1 MSNSPILKFNL
12 KNNNVESTVPLNGVS
27 VVLARTTKGPQNDP
41 STLISS
47 LSQLSKVY
55 GKEIV
60 PDGSISNIEKA
71 LAGGSTLRIV
81 RVQGSDA
88 TKGLV
93 GTKSKDLFSIQ
104 VGSIKI
110 GFGLQTKYKGDS
122 IGSGSTYTFQ
132 AAINGSSVVYK
143 VVDADGNTI
152 LDSGTMFTFKSKD
165 DNNAAV
171 FDYLALSNFFQSNP
185 YFEPIITTPSDQITS
200 IEGMID
206 WLGTVDG
213 SNQIITVQFNSAD
226 LTADYTSVE
235 GTPGDQGTTPTLQD
249 WETAFESILD
259 FNDMYQVIASHVH
272 QHLSSTDSVKFHAF
286 VKTYADKLQEW
297 IYYIEC
303 PKINDTKDKMI
314 AWMNTTLAAVGHSMF
329 IAYFG
334 AGIKYYNNAGIL
346 KDCDVLGSVIGL
358 GDASAINYGP
368 YKSFAGMNRG
378 TLPDALGPVS
388 PNYGSPSR
396 YDDIN
401 DLAHSYLN
409 LIVVKDTKSSGK
421 VAMLWHNFTSQ
432 VKQDSFRFI
441 SNVRLVL
448 YMKKQFRPIIE
459 SYFEEPNIWGS
470 WKRLYLEAKP
480 IIDDLVTDEAITD
493 PNWMGDQDATSWADL
508 QINNEAD
515 ASQGKYHAQFKF
527 KDVATMQE
535 ITLDLVIDQ
544 ASKESSV
551 SISN

>member
-47 LSQLSKVY
+47 LSQFSKVY

-81 RVQGSDA
+81 RVQSSDA

-93 GTKSKDLFSIQ
+93 GTKDKDLFSIQ

-122 IGSGSTYTFQ
+122 IGSGSTYAFQ
-132 AAINGSSVVYK
+132 AALNGSSVVYK

-171 FDYLALSNFFQSNP
+171 FDYLALSNFFQSNQ
-185 YFEPIITTPSDQITS
+185 YFEPIITTPNGQITS

-206 WLGTVDG
+206 WLSTVDG
-213 SNQIITVQFNSAD
+213 SNQTITVQFNSAE
-226 LTADYTSVE
+226 LTTTYTSVN
-235 GTPGDQGTTPTLQD
+235 GTPGNQGTTPTLQD

-272 QHLSSTDSVKFHAF
+272 QHLPTDSVEFHSF

-303 PKINDTKDKMI
+303 PKINDTKAKMI
-314 AWMNTTLAAVGHSMF
+314 AWMNTTLASVGHSMF

-480 IIDDLVTDEAITD
+480 IIDDLVTNEAITD
-493 PNWMGDQDATSWADL
+493 PNWIGDQDATSWSDL

-515 ASQGKYHAQFKF
+515 ARQGKYHAQFKF

>member
-47 LSQLSKVY
+47 LSQFSKVY

-93 GTKSKDLFSIQ
+93 GTKDKDLFSIQ

-122 IGSGSTYTFQ
+122 IGSGSTYAFQ
-132 AAINGSSVVYK
+132 AALNGSSVVYK

-185 YFEPIITTPSDQITS
+185 YFEPILTTPNGQITS

-213 SNQIITVQFNSAD
+213 SNQTITVQFNSAE
-226 LTADYTSVE
+226 LTTTYTSVN
-235 GTPGDQGTTPTLQD
+235 GTPGNQGTTPTLQD

-259 FNDMYQVIASHVH
+259 FNDMYQVIASHIH
-272 QHLSSTDSVKFHAF
+272 QHLPTDSIEFHSF

-303 PKINDTKDKMI
+303 PKINDTKAKMI
-314 AWMNTTLAAVGHSMF
+314 AWMNTTLASVGHSMF

-470 WKRLYLEAKP
+470 WKRIYLEAKP
-480 IIDDLVTDEAITD
+480 IIDDLVTNEAITD
-493 PNWMGDQDATSWADL
+493 PNWMGDQDATSWSDL

-515 ASQGKYHAQFKF
+515 ARQGKYHVQFKF

>member
-1 MSNSPILKFNL
+1 MSNSPILKVNL

-47 LSQLSKVY
+47 LSQFSKVY

-81 RVQGSDA
+81 RVQSSDA

-93 GTKSKDLFSIQ
+93 GTKDKDLFSIQ

-132 AAINGSSVVYK
+132 AALNGSSVVYK

-171 FDYLALSNFFQSNP
+171 FDYLALSNFFQSNQ
-185 YFEPIITTPSDQITS
+185 YFEPILTTVSNQITS

-206 WLGTVDG
+206 WLSTVDG
-213 SNQIITVQFNSAD
+213 SNQTITVQFNSAA
-226 LTADYTSVE
+226 LTTTYASVN
-235 GTPGDQGTTPTLQD
+235 GTPGNQGTTPTLQD

-259 FNDMYQVIASHVH
+259 FNDMYQVIASHIH
-272 QHLSSTDSVKFHAF
+272 QHLPTDSIKFHSF

-303 PKINDTKDKMI
+303 PKINDTKAKMI

-480 IIDDLVTDEAITD
+480 IIDDLVTNEAITD
-493 PNWMGDQDATSWADL
+493 PNWMGDQDATSWSDL

-515 ASQGKYHAQFKF
+515 ARQGKYHAQFKF

>member
-47 LSQLSKVY
+47 LSQFSKVY

-93 GTKSKDLFSIQ
+93 GTKDKDLFSIQ

-171 FDYLALSNFFQSNP
+171 FDYLALSNFFQSNQ
-185 YFEPIITTPSDQITS
+185 YFEPIITTPNGQITS

-213 SNQIITVQFNSAD
+213 SNQTITVQFNSAE
-226 LTADYTSVE
+226 LTTTYTSVN
-235 GTPGDQGTTPTLQD
+235 GTPGNQGTTPTLQD

-259 FNDMYQVIASHVH
+259 FNDMYQVIASHIH
-272 QHLSSTDSVKFHAF
+272 QHLPTDSIEFHSF

-303 PKINDTKDKMI
+303 PKINDTKAKMI

-378 TLPDALGPVS
+378 TLPDAIGPVS

-480 IIDDLVTDEAITD
+480 IIDDLVTNEAITD
-493 PNWMGDQDATSWADL
+493 PNWIGDQDATSWSDL

-515 ASQGKYHAQFKF
+515 ARQGKYHAQFKF

-535 ITLDLVIDQ
+535 ITLDLVIDK

>member
-47 LSQLSKVY
+47 LSQFSKVY

-93 GTKSKDLFSIQ
+93 GTKDKDLFSIQ

-132 AAINGSSVVYK
+132 AALNGSSVVYK

-171 FDYLALSNFFQSNP
+171 FDYLALSNFFQSNQ
-185 YFEPIITTPSDQITS
+185 YFEPIITTPNGQITS

-206 WLGTVDG
+206 WLSTVDG
-213 SNQIITVQFNSAD
+213 SNQTITVQFNSAE
-226 LTADYTSVE
+226 LTTTYTSVN
-235 GTPGDQGTTPTLQD
+235 GTPGNQGTTPTLQD

-259 FNDMYQVIASHVH
+259 FNDMYQVIASHIH
-272 QHLSSTDSVKFHAF
+272 QHLPTDSIEFHSF

-303 PKINDTKDKMI
+303 PKINDTKAKMI

-480 IIDDLVTDEAITD
+480 IIDDLVTNEAITD
-493 PNWMGDQDATSWADL
+493 PNWMGDQDATSWSDL

-515 ASQGKYHAQFKF
+515 ARQGKYHAQFKF

>member
-12 KNNNVESTVPLNGVS
+12 KNNNVASTVPLNGVS

-47 LSQLSKVY
+47 LSQFSKVY

-93 GTKSKDLFSIQ
+93 GTKDKDLFSIQ

-132 AAINGSSVVYK
+132 AALNGSSVVYK

-171 FDYLALSNFFQSNP
+171 FDYLALSNFFQSNQ
-185 YFEPIITTPSDQITS
+185 YFEPILTTVSNQITS

-213 SNQIITVQFNSAD
+213 SNQTITVQFNSAE
-226 LTADYTSVE
+226 LTTTYTSVN
-235 GTPGDQGTTPTLQD
+235 GTPGNQGTTPTLQD

-259 FNDMYQVIASHVH
+259 FNDMYQVIASHIH
-272 QHLSSTDSVKFHAF
+272 QHLPTDSIEFHSF

-303 PKINDTKDKMI
+303 PKINDTKAKMI

-480 IIDDLVTDEAITD
+480 IIDDLVTNEAITD
-493 PNWMGDQDATSWADL
+493 PNWIGDQDATSWSDL

-515 ASQGKYHAQFKF
+515 ARQGKYHAQFKF

>member
-1 MSNSPILKFNL
+1 MSNSPILKVNL

-47 LSQLSKVY
+47 LSQFSKVY

-93 GTKSKDLFSIQ
+93 GTKDKDLFSIQ

-122 IGSGSTYTFQ
+122 IGSGSTYAFQ
-132 AAINGSSVVYK
+132 AALNGSSVVYK

-171 FDYLALSNFFQSNP
+171 FDYLALSNFFQSNQ
-185 YFEPIITTPSDQITS
+185 YFEPIITTPNGPITS

-206 WLGTVDG
+206 WLSTVDG
-213 SNQIITVQFNSAD
+213 SNQTITVQFNSAE
-226 LTADYTSVE
+226 LTTTYTSVN
-235 GTPGDQGTTPTLQD
+235 GTPGNQGTTPTLQD

-259 FNDMYQVIASHVH
+259 FNDMYQVIASHIH
-272 QHLSSTDSVKFHAF
+272 QHLPTDSIEFHSF

-303 PKINDTKDKMI
+303 PKINDTKAKMI

-480 IIDDLVTDEAITD
+480 IIDDLVTNEAITD
-493 PNWMGDQDATSWADL
+493 PNWMGDQDATSWSDL

-515 ASQGKYHAQFKF
+515 ARQGKYHAQFKF
-527 KDVATMQE
+527 TDVATMQE

>member
-47 LSQLSKVY
+47 LSQFSKVY

-93 GTKSKDLFSIQ
+93 GTKDKDLFSIQ

-132 AAINGSSVVYK
+132 AALNGSSVVYK

-171 FDYLALSNFFQSNP
+171 FDYLALSNFFQSNQ
-185 YFEPIITTPSDQITS
+185 YFEPILTTVSNQITS

-213 SNQIITVQFNSAD
+213 SNQTITVQFNSAE
-226 LTADYTSVE
+226 LTTTYTSVN
-235 GTPGDQGTTPTLQD
+235 GTPGNQGTTPTLQD

-259 FNDMYQVIASHVH
+259 FNDMYQVIASHIH
-272 QHLSSTDSVKFHAF
+272 QHLPTDSIEFHSF

-303 PKINDTKDKMI
+303 PKINDTKAKMI
-314 AWMNTTLAAVGHSMF
+314 AWMNTTLASVGHSMF

-470 WKRLYLEAKP
+470 WKRIYLEAKP
-480 IIDDLVTDEAITD
+480 IIDDLVTNEAITD
-493 PNWMGDQDATSWADL
+493 PNWMGDQDATSWSDL

-515 ASQGKYHAQFKF
+515 ARQGKYHAQFKF

>member
-132 AAINGSSVVYK
+132 AALNGSSVVYK

-185 YFEPIITTPSDQITS
+185 YFEPIITTPSDHITS

-303 PKINDTKDKMI
+303 PKTNDTKAKMI
-314 AWMNTTLAAVGHSMF
+314 TWMNTTLASVGHSMF

-421 VAMLWHNFTSQ
+421 IAMLWHNFTSQ

-493 PNWMGDQDATSWADL
+493 PNWMGDQDATSWSDL

-515 ASQGKYHAQFKF
+515 ARQGKYHAQFKF

>member
-47 LSQLSKVY
+47 LSQFSKVY

-93 GTKSKDLFSIQ
+93 GTKDKDLFSIQ

-122 IGSGSTYTFQ
+122 IGSGSTYAFQ
-132 AAINGSSVVYK
+132 AALNGSSVVYK

-171 FDYLALSNFFQSNP
+171 FDYLALSNFFQSNQ
-185 YFEPIITTPSDQITS
+185 YFEPILTTVSNQITS

-213 SNQIITVQFNSAD
+213 SNQTITVQFNSAE
-226 LTADYTSVE
+226 LTTTYTSVN
-235 GTPGDQGTTPTLQD
+235 GTPGNQGTTPTLQD

-259 FNDMYQVIASHVH
+259 FNDMYQVIASHIH
-272 QHLSSTDSVKFHAF
+272 QHLPTDSIEFHSF

-303 PKINDTKDKMI
+303 PKINDTKAKMI
-314 AWMNTTLAAVGHSMF
+314 AWMNTTLASVGHSMF

-470 WKRLYLEAKP
+470 WKRIYLEAKP
-480 IIDDLVTDEAITD
+480 IIDDLVTNEAITD
-493 PNWMGDQDATSWADL
+493 PNWMGDQDATSWSDL

-515 ASQGKYHAQFKF
+515 ARQGKYHAQFKF

>member
-93 GTKSKDLFSIQ
+93 GTKDKDLFSIQ

-132 AAINGSSVVYK
+132 AALNGSSVVYK

-515 ASQGKYHAQFKF
+515 ARQGKYHAQFKF

>member
-334 AGIKYYNNAGIL
+334 AGIKYYNKAGIL

-480 IIDDLVTDEAITD
+480 IIDDLVTNEAITD
-493 PNWMGDQDATSWADL
+493 PNWIGDQDATSWSDL

-515 ASQGKYHAQFKF
+515 ARQGKYHAQFKF

>member
-47 LSQLSKVY
+47 LSQFSKVY

-93 GTKSKDLFSIQ
+93 GTKGKDLFSIQ
-104 VGSIKI
+104 VGSIEI

-122 IGSGSTYTFQ
+122 IGSGSTYAFQ

-171 FDYLALSNFFQSNP
+171 FDYLALSNFFQSNQ
-185 YFEPIITTPSDQITS
+185 YFEPIITTPNGQITS

-206 WLGTVDG
+206 WLSTVDG
-213 SNQIITVQFNSAD
+213 SNQTITVQFNSAE
-226 LTADYTSVE
+226 LTTTYTSVN
-235 GTPGDQGTTPTLQD
+235 GTPGNQGTTPTLQD

-259 FNDMYQVIASHVH
+259 FNDMYQVIASHIH
-272 QHLSSTDSVKFHAF
+272 QHLPTDSIEFHSF

-303 PKINDTKDKMI
+303 PKINDTKAKMI
-314 AWMNTTLAAVGHSMF
+314 AWMNTTLASVGHSMF

-470 WKRLYLEAKP
+470 WKRIYLEAKP
-480 IIDDLVTDEAITD
+480 IIDDLVTNEAITD
-493 PNWMGDQDATSWADL
+493 PNWMGDQDATSWSDL

-515 ASQGKYHAQFKF
+515 ARQGKYHAQFKF

-535 ITLDLVIDQ
+535 ITLDLVIDK

>member
-47 LSQLSKVY
+47 LSQFSKVY

-93 GTKSKDLFSIQ
+93 GTKDKDLFSIQ

-132 AAINGSSVVYK
+132 AALNGSSVVYK

-171 FDYLALSNFFQSNP
+171 FDYLALSNFFQSNQ
-185 YFEPIITTPSDQITS
+185 YFEPIITTPNGQITS

-213 SNQIITVQFNSAD
+213 SNQTITVQFNSAE
-226 LTADYTSVE
+226 LTTTYTSVN
-235 GTPGDQGTTPTLQD
+235 GTPGNQGTTPTLQD

-259 FNDMYQVIASHVH
+259 FNDMYQVIASHIH
-272 QHLSSTDSVKFHAF
+272 QHLPTDSIEFHSF

-303 PKINDTKDKMI
+303 PKINDTKAKMI

-470 WKRLYLEAKP
+470 WKRIYLEAKP
-480 IIDDLVTDEAITD
+480 IIDDLVTNEAITD
-493 PNWMGDQDATSWADL
+493 PNWIGDQDATSWSDL

-515 ASQGKYHAQFKF
+515 ARQGKYHAQFKF

>member
-132 AAINGSSVVYK
+132 AALNGSSVVYK

-515 ASQGKYHAQFKF
+515 ARQGKYHAQFKF
-527 KDVATMQE
+527 KDIATMQE

>member
-71 LAGGSTLRIV
+71 LAGGSILRIV

-132 AAINGSSVVYK
+132 AALNGSSVVYK

-303 PKINDTKDKMI
+303 PKVNDTKAKMI

-493 PNWMGDQDATSWADL
+493 PNWIGDQDATSWADL

-515 ASQGKYHAQFKF
+515 ARQGKYHAQFKF

>member
-1 MSNSPILKFNL
+1 MSNSPILKVNL

-47 LSQLSKVY
+47 LSQFSKVY

-93 GTKSKDLFSIQ
+93 GTKDKDLFSIQ

-132 AAINGSSVVYK
+132 AALNGSSVVYK

-171 FDYLALSNFFQSNP
+171 FDYLALSNFFQSNQ
-185 YFEPIITTPSDQITS
+185 YFEPIITTPNGQITS

-213 SNQIITVQFNSAD
+213 SNQTITVQFNSAE
-226 LTADYTSVE
+226 LTTTYTSVN
-235 GTPGDQGTTPTLQD
+235 GTPGNQGTTPTLQD

-259 FNDMYQVIASHVH
+259 FNDMYQVIASHIH
-272 QHLSSTDSVKFHAF
+272 QHLPTDSIEFHSF

-303 PKINDTKDKMI
+303 PKINDTKAKMI
-314 AWMNTTLAAVGHSMF
+314 AWMNTTLASVGHSMF

-421 VAMLWHNFTSQ
+421 VAMLWHNFTCQ

-470 WKRLYLEAKP
+470 WKRIYLEAKP
-480 IIDDLVTDEAITD
+480 IIDDLVTNEAITD
-493 PNWMGDQDATSWADL
+493 PNWMGDQDATSWSDL

-515 ASQGKYHAQFKF
+515 ARQGKYHAQFKF

>member
-1 MSNSPILKFNL
+1 MSNSPLLNFNL

-47 LSQLSKVY
+47 LSQFSKVY

-93 GTKSKDLFSIQ
+93 GTKDKDLFSIQ

-132 AAINGSSVVYK
+132 AALNGSSIVYK

-171 FDYLALSNFFQSNP
+171 FDYLALSNFFQSNQ
-185 YFEPIITTPSDQITS
+185 YFEPIITTPNGQITS

-206 WLGTVDG
+206 WLSTVDG
-213 SNQIITVQFNSAD
+213 SNQTITVQFNSAE
-226 LTADYTSVE
+226 LTTTYTSVN
-235 GTPGDQGTTPTLQD
+235 GTPGNQGTTPTLQD

-259 FNDMYQVIASHVH
+259 FNDMYQVIASHIH
-272 QHLSSTDSVKFHAF
+272 QHLPTDSVEFHSF

-303 PKINDTKDKMI
+303 PKINDTKAKMI
-314 AWMNTTLAAVGHSMF
+314 AWMNTTLASVGHSMF

-470 WKRLYLEAKP
+470 WKRIYLEAKP
-480 IIDDLVTDEAITD
+480 IIDDLVTNEAITD
-493 PNWMGDQDATSWADL
+493 PNWMGDQDATSWSDL

-515 ASQGKYHAQFKF
+515 ARQGKYHVQFKF

>member
-1 MSNSPILKFNL
+1 MSNSPILKVNL

-47 LSQLSKVY
+47 LSQFSKVY

-93 GTKSKDLFSIQ
+93 GTKDKDLFSIQ

-132 AAINGSSVVYK
+132 AALNGSSVVYK

-171 FDYLALSNFFQSNP
+171 FDYLALSNFFQSNL
-185 YFEPIITTPSDQITS
+185 YFEPIITTPNGQITS

-213 SNQIITVQFNSAD
+213 SNQTITVQFNSED
-226 LTADYTSVE
+226 LTADYTSVN
-235 GTPGDQGTTPTLQD
+235 GTPGNQGTTPTLQD

-259 FNDMYQVIASHVH
+259 FNDMYQVIASHIH
-272 QHLSSTDSVKFHAF
+272 QHLPTDSIEFHAF

-303 PKINDTKDKMI
+303 PKINDTKAKMI

-409 LIVVKDTKSSGK
+409 LIVVKDTRFSGK

-448 YMKKQFRPIIE
+448 YMKKQFRPILE

-470 WKRLYLEAKP
+470 WKRIYLEAKP
-480 IIDDLVTDEAITD
+480 IIDDLVTNEAITD
-493 PNWMGDQDATSWADL
+493 PNWMGDQDATSWSDL

-515 ASQGKYHAQFKF
+515 ARQGKYHVQFKF

-535 ITLDLVIDQ
+535 ITLDLVIDK

>member
-47 LSQLSKVY
+47 LSQFSKVY

-93 GTKSKDLFSIQ
+93 GTKDKDLFSIQ

-132 AAINGSSVVYK
+132 AALNGSSVVYK

-171 FDYLALSNFFQSNP
+171 FDYLALSNFFKSNQ
-185 YFEPIITTPSDQITS
+185 YFEPTITTPSDQITS

-213 SNQIITVQFNSAD
+213 SNQTITVQFNSAE
-226 LTADYTSVE
+226 LTTTYTSVN
-235 GTPGDQGTTPTLQD
+235 GTPGNQGTTPTLQD

-259 FNDMYQVIASHVH
+259 FNDMYQVIASHIH
-272 QHLSSTDSVKFHAF
+272 QHLPTDSIEFHSF

-303 PKINDTKDKMI
+303 PKINDTKAKMI
-314 AWMNTTLAAVGHSMF
+314 AWMNTTLASVGHSMF

-409 LIVVKDTKSSGK
+409 LIVVKDTRFSGK

-470 WKRLYLEAKP
+470 WKRIYLEAKP
-480 IIDDLVTDEAITD
+480 IIDDLVTNEAITD
-493 PNWMGDQDATSWADL
+493 PNWIGDQDATSWSDL

-515 ASQGKYHAQFKF
+515 ARQGKYHAQFKF

>member
-47 LSQLSKVY
+47 LSQFSKVY

-93 GTKSKDLFSIQ
+93 GTKDKDLFSIQ

-122 IGSGSTYTFQ
+122 IGSGSTYAFQ
-132 AAINGSSVVYK
+132 AALNGSSVVYK

-171 FDYLALSNFFQSNP
+171 FDYLALSNFFQSNQ
-185 YFEPIITTPSDQITS
+185 YFEPILTTVSNQITS

-213 SNQIITVQFNSAD
+213 SNQTITVQFNSAE
-226 LTADYTSVE
+226 LTTTYTSVN
-235 GTPGDQGTTPTLQD
+235 GTPGNQGTTPTLQD

-259 FNDMYQVIASHVH
+259 FNDMYQVIASHIH
-272 QHLSSTDSVKFHAF
+272 QHLPTDSIEFHSF

-303 PKINDTKDKMI
+303 PKINDTKAKMI

-470 WKRLYLEAKP
+470 WKRIYLEAKP
-480 IIDDLVTDEAITD
+480 IIDDLVTNEAITD
-493 PNWMGDQDATSWADL
+493 PNWMGDQDATSWSDL

-515 ASQGKYHAQFKF
+515 ARQGKYHAQFKF

>member
-185 YFEPIITTPSDQITS
+185 YFEPIITTHSDQITS

-213 SNQIITVQFNSAD
+213 SNQTITVQFNSED
-226 LTADYTSVE
+226 LTTDYISVGGTTGDH
-235 GTPGDQGTTPTLQD
+235 GTPPTLQD

-272 QHLSSTDSVKFHAF
+272 QHLSSTDSVKFHSF

-493 PNWMGDQDATSWADL
+493 PNWIGDQDATSWADL

-515 ASQGKYHAQFKF
+515 ARQGKYHAQFKF

>member
-47 LSQLSKVY
+47 LSQFSKVY

-93 GTKSKDLFSIQ
+93 GTKDKDLFSIQ

-122 IGSGSTYTFQ
+122 IGSGSTYAFQ
-132 AAINGSSVVYK
+132 AALNGSSVVYK

-171 FDYLALSNFFQSNP
+171 FDYLALSNFFQSNQ
-185 YFEPIITTPSDQITS
+185 YFEPIITTPNGQITS

-213 SNQIITVQFNSAD
+213 SNQTITVQFNSAE
-226 LTADYTSVE
+226 LTTTYTSVN
-235 GTPGDQGTTPTLQD
+235 GTPGNQGTTPTLQD

-259 FNDMYQVIASHVH
+259 FNDMYQVIASHIH
-272 QHLSSTDSVKFHAF
+272 QHLPTDSIEFHSF

-303 PKINDTKDKMI
+303 PKINDTKAKMI

-480 IIDDLVTDEAITD
+480 IIDDLVTNEAITD
-493 PNWMGDQDATSWADL
+493 PNWMGDQDATSWSDL

-515 ASQGKYHAQFKF
+515 ARQGKYHAQFKF

>member
-1 MSNSPILKFNL
+1 MSNSPILKVNL

-47 LSQLSKVY
+47 LSQFSKVY

-93 GTKSKDLFSIQ
+93 GTKDKDLFSIQ

-132 AAINGSSVVYK
+132 AALNGSSVVYN

-185 YFEPIITTPSDQITS
+185 YFEPIVTTVNNQITS

-213 SNQIITVQFNSAD
+213 SNQTITVQFNNAA
-226 LTADYTSVE
+226 LTAAYTSVN
-235 GTPGDQGTTPTLQD
+235 GTPGNQGTTPTLQD

-303 PKINDTKDKMI
+303 PKTNDTKAKMI
-314 AWMNTTLAAVGHSMF
+314 AWMNTTLSAVGHSMF

-378 TLPDALGPVS
+378 TLPDSLGPVS

-493 PNWMGDQDATSWADL
+493 PNWMGDQDATSWSDL

-515 ASQGKYHAQFKF
+515 ARQGKYHIQFKF

>member
-47 LSQLSKVY
+47 LSQFSKVY

-93 GTKSKDLFSIQ
+93 GTKDKDLFSIQ

-132 AAINGSSVVYK
+132 AALNGSSVVYK

-171 FDYLALSNFFQSNP
+171 FDYLALSNFFQSNQ
-185 YFEPIITTPSDQITS
+185 YFEPIITTPNGQITS

-206 WLGTVDG
+206 WLSTVDG
-213 SNQIITVQFNSAD
+213 SNQTITVQFNSAE
-226 LTADYTSVE
+226 LTTTYTSVN
-235 GTPGDQGTTPTLQD
+235 GTPGNQGTTPTLQD

-272 QHLSSTDSVKFHAF
+272 QHLPTDSVEFHAF

-303 PKINDTKDKMI
+303 PKINDTKAKMI

-329 IAYFG
+329 ISYFG

-480 IIDDLVTDEAITD
+480 IIDDLVTNEAITD
-493 PNWMGDQDATSWADL
+493 PNWIGDQDATSWSDL

-515 ASQGKYHAQFKF
+515 ARQGKYHAQFKF

>member
-47 LSQLSKVY
+47 LSQFSKVY

-81 RVQGSDA
+81 RVQSSDA

-93 GTKSKDLFSIQ
+93 GTKDKDLFSIQ

-132 AAINGSSVVYK
+132 AALNGSSVVYK

-171 FDYLALSNFFQSNP
+171 FDYLALSNFFQSNQ
-185 YFEPIITTPSDQITS
+185 YFEPIITTPNGQITS

-206 WLGTVDG
+206 WLSTVDG
-213 SNQIITVQFNSAD
+213 SNQTITVQFNSAA
-226 LTADYTSVE
+226 LTTTYTSVN
-235 GTPGDQGTTPTLQD
+235 GTPGNQGTTPTLQD

-259 FNDMYQVIASHVH
+259 FNDMYQVIASHIH
-272 QHLSSTDSVKFHAF
+272 QHLPTDSIEFHSF

-303 PKINDTKDKMI
+303 PKINDTKAKMI

-480 IIDDLVTDEAITD
+480 IIDDLVTNEAITD
-493 PNWMGDQDATSWADL
+493 PNWIGDQDATSWSDL

-515 ASQGKYHAQFKF
+515 ARQGKYHAQFKF

>member
-47 LSQLSKVY
+47 LSQFSKVY

-81 RVQGSDA
+81 RVQSSDA

-93 GTKSKDLFSIQ
+93 GTKDKDLFSIQ
-104 VGSIKI
+104 VGSIEI

-132 AAINGSSVVYK
+132 AALNGSSVVYK

-171 FDYLALSNFFQSNP
+171 FDYLALSNFFQSNQ
-185 YFEPIITTPSDQITS
+185 YFEPIITTPNGQITS

-206 WLGTVDG
+206 WLSTVDG
-213 SNQIITVQFNSAD
+213 SNQTITVQFNSAE
-226 LTADYTSVE
+226 LTTTYTSVN
-235 GTPGDQGTTPTLQD
+235 GTPGNQGTTPTLQD

-259 FNDMYQVIASHVH
+259 FNDMYQVIASHIH
-272 QHLSSTDSVKFHAF
+272 QHLPTDSIEFHSF

-303 PKINDTKDKMI
+303 PKINDTKAKMI

-470 WKRLYLEAKP
+470 WKRIYLEAKP
-480 IIDDLVTDEAITD
+480 IIDDLVTNEAITD
-493 PNWMGDQDATSWADL
+493 PNWMGDQDATSWSDL

-515 ASQGKYHAQFKF
+515 ARQGKYHVQFKF

>member
-47 LSQLSKVY
+47 LSQFSKVY

-93 GTKSKDLFSIQ
+93 GTKDKDLFSIQ

-132 AAINGSSVVYK
+132 AALNGSSVVYK

-171 FDYLALSNFFQSNP
+171 FDYLALSNFFQSNQ
-185 YFEPIITTPSDQITS
+185 YFEPIITTPNGQITS

-206 WLGTVDG
+206 WLSTVDG
-213 SNQIITVQFNSAD
+213 SNQTITVQFNSAE
-226 LTADYTSVE
+226 LTTTYTSVN
-235 GTPGDQGTTPTLQD
+235 GTPGNQGTTPTLQD

-259 FNDMYQVIASHVH
+259 FNDMYQVIASHIH
-272 QHLSSTDSVKFHAF
+272 QHLPTDSIEFHSF

-303 PKINDTKDKMI
+303 PKINDTKAKMI
-314 AWMNTTLAAVGHSMF
+314 AWMNTTLASVGHSMF

-470 WKRLYLEAKP
+470 WKRIYLEAKP
-480 IIDDLVTDEAITD
+480 IIDDLVTNEAITD
-493 PNWMGDQDATSWADL
+493 PNWMGDQDATSWSDL

-515 ASQGKYHAQFKF
+515 ARQGKYHAQFKF

>member
-1 MSNSPILKFNL
+1 MSNSPILKVNL

-47 LSQLSKVY
+47 LSQFSKVY

-93 GTKSKDLFSIQ
+93 GTKDKDLFSIQ

-171 FDYLALSNFFQSNP
+171 FDYLALSNFFQSNQ
-185 YFEPIITTPSDQITS
+185 YFEPIITTPNGQITS

-206 WLGTVDG
+206 WLSTVDG
-213 SNQIITVQFNSAD
+213 SNQTITVQFNSAE
-226 LTADYTSVE
+226 LTTTYTSVN
-235 GTPGDQGTTPTLQD
+235 GTPGNQGTTPTLQD

-259 FNDMYQVIASHVH
+259 FNDMYQVIASHIH
-272 QHLSSTDSVKFHAF
+272 QHLPTDSIEFHSF

-303 PKINDTKDKMI
+303 PKINDTKAKMI
-314 AWMNTTLAAVGHSMF
+314 AWMNPTLAAVGHSMF

-470 WKRLYLEAKP
+470 WKRIYLEAKP
-480 IIDDLVTDEAITD
+480 IIDDLVTNEAITD
-493 PNWMGDQDATSWADL
+493 PNWMGDQDATSWSDL

-515 ASQGKYHAQFKF
+515 ARQGKYHAQFKF

>member
-132 AAINGSSVVYK
+132 AALNGSSVVYK

-259 FNDMYQVIASHVH
+259 FNDMYQVIASHIH

-303 PKINDTKDKMI
+303 PKTNDTKAKMI
-314 AWMNTTLAAVGHSMF
+314 TWMNTTLASVGHSMF

-493 PNWMGDQDATSWADL
+493 PNWMGDQDATSWSDL

-515 ASQGKYHAQFKF
+515 ARQGKYHAQFKF

>member
-47 LSQLSKVY
+47 LSQFSKVY

-93 GTKSKDLFSIQ
+93 GTKDKDLFSIQ

-122 IGSGSTYTFQ
+122 IGSGSTYAFQ
-132 AAINGSSVVYK
+132 AALNGSSVVYK

-171 FDYLALSNFFQSNP
+171 FDYLALSNFFQSNQ
-185 YFEPIITTPSDQITS
+185 YFEPILTTPNGQITS

-206 WLGTVDG
+206 WLSTVDG
-213 SNQIITVQFNSAD
+213 SNQTITVQFNSAE
-226 LTADYTSVE
+226 LTTTYTSVN
-235 GTPGDQGTTPTLQD
+235 GTPGNQGTTPTLQD

-259 FNDMYQVIASHVH
+259 FNDMYQVIASHIH
-272 QHLSSTDSVKFHAF
+272 QHLPTDSIEFHSF

-303 PKINDTKDKMI
+303 PKINDTKAKMI
-314 AWMNTTLAAVGHSMF
+314 SCMNTTLAAVGHSMF

-470 WKRLYLEAKP
+470 WKRIYLEAKP
-480 IIDDLVTDEAITD
+480 IIDDLVTNEAITD
-493 PNWMGDQDATSWADL
+493 PNWIGDQDATSWSDL

-515 ASQGKYHAQFKF
+515 ARQGKYHVQFKF

>member
-132 AAINGSSVVYK
+132 AALNGSSVVYK

-213 SNQIITVQFNSAD
+213 SNQIITVQFNSTD
-226 LTADYTSVE
+226 LTADYTSVD

-303 PKINDTKDKMI
+303 PKTNDTKAKMI
-314 AWMNTTLAAVGHSMF
+314 TWMNTTLASVGHSMF

-493 PNWMGDQDATSWADL
+493 PNWMGDQDATSWSDL

-515 ASQGKYHAQFKF
+515 ARQGKYHAQFKF

>member
-47 LSQLSKVY
+47 LSQFSKVY

-60 PDGSISNIEKA
+60 PDGSISNIDKA
-71 LAGGSTLRIV
+71 LSEGSTLRIV

-93 GTKSKDLFSIQ
+93 GTKDKDLFSIQ

-132 AAINGSSVVYK
+132 AALNGSSVVYK

-171 FDYLALSNFFQSNP
+171 FDYLALSNFFKSNQ
-185 YFEPIITTPSDQITS
+185 YFEPTITTPSDQITS

-213 SNQIITVQFNSAD
+213 SNQTITVQFNSAE
-226 LTADYTSVE
+226 LTTTYTSVN
-235 GTPGDQGTTPTLQD
+235 GTPGNQGTTPTLQD

-259 FNDMYQVIASHVH
+259 FNDMYQVIASHIH
-272 QHLSSTDSVKFHAF
+272 QHLPTDSIKFHSF

-303 PKINDTKDKMI
+303 PKINDTKAKMI
-314 AWMNTTLAAVGHSMF
+314 AWMNTTLASVGHSMF

-480 IIDDLVTDEAITD
+480 IIDDLVTNEAITD
-493 PNWMGDQDATSWADL
+493 PNWIGDQDATSWSDL

-515 ASQGKYHAQFKF
+515 ARQGKYHVQFKF

>member
-47 LSQLSKVY
+47 LSQFSKVY

-93 GTKSKDLFSIQ
+93 GTKDKDLFSIQ

-122 IGSGSTYTFQ
+122 IGSGSTYAFQ
-132 AAINGSSVVYK
+132 AALNGSSVVYK

-171 FDYLALSNFFQSNP
+171 FDYLALSNFFQSNQ
-185 YFEPIITTPSDQITS
+185 YFEPIITTPNGQITS

-206 WLGTVDG
+206 WLSTVDG
-213 SNQIITVQFNSAD
+213 SNQTITVQFNSAE
-226 LTADYTSVE
+226 LTTTYTSVN
-235 GTPGDQGTTPTLQD
+235 GTPGNQGTTPTLQD

-259 FNDMYQVIASHVH
+259 FNDMYQVIASHIH
-272 QHLSSTDSVKFHAF
+272 QHLPTDSIEFHAF

-303 PKINDTKDKMI
+303 PKINDTKAKMI

-480 IIDDLVTDEAITD
+480 IIDDLVTNEAITD
-493 PNWMGDQDATSWADL
+493 PNWIGDQDATSWSDL

-515 ASQGKYHAQFKF
+515 ARQGKYHAQFKF

>member
-1 MSNSPILKFNL
+1 MSNSPILKVNL

-47 LSQLSKVY
+47 LSQFSKVY

-93 GTKSKDLFSIQ
+93 GTKDKDLFSIQ

-122 IGSGSTYTFQ
+122 IGSGSTYAFQ

-185 YFEPIITTPSDQITS
+185 YFEPIITTPNGQITS

-213 SNQIITVQFNSAD
+213 SNQTITVQFNSAE
-226 LTADYTSVE
+226 LTTTYTSVN
-235 GTPGDQGTTPTLQD
+235 GTPGNQGTTPTLQD
-249 WETAFESILD
+249 WKTAFESILD
-259 FNDMYQVIASHVH
+259 FNDMYQVIASHIH
-272 QHLSSTDSVKFHAF
+272 QHLPTDSIEFHSF

-303 PKINDTKDKMI
+303 PKINDTKAKMI

-480 IIDDLVTDEAITD
+480 IIDDLVTNEAITD
-493 PNWMGDQDATSWADL
+493 PNWMGDQDATSWSDL

-515 ASQGKYHAQFKF
+515 ARQGKYHAQFKF

>member
-235 GTPGDQGTTPTLQD
+235 GTHGDQGTTPTLQD

-272 QHLSSTDSVKFHAF
+272 QHLSSTDSVKFHSF

-303 PKINDTKDKMI
+303 PKTNDTKAKMI
-314 AWMNTTLAAVGHSMF
+314 TWMNTTLAAVGHSMF

-493 PNWMGDQDATSWADL
+493 PNWMGDQDATSWSDL
-508 QINNEAD
+508 QINNEED
-515 ASQGKYHAQFKF
+515 ARQGKYHAQFKF

>member
-47 LSQLSKVY
+47 LSQFSKVY

-93 GTKSKDLFSIQ
+93 GTKDKDLFSIQ

-171 FDYLALSNFFQSNP
+171 FDYLALSNFFQSNQ
-185 YFEPIITTPSDQITS
+185 YFEPIITTPNGQITS

-213 SNQIITVQFNSAD
+213 SNQTITVQFNSAE
-226 LTADYTSVE
+226 LTTTYTSVN
-235 GTPGDQGTTPTLQD
+235 GTPGNQGTTPTLQD

-259 FNDMYQVIASHVH
+259 FNDMYQVIASHIH
-272 QHLSSTDSVKFHAF
+272 QHLPTDSIEFHSF

-303 PKINDTKDKMI
+303 PKINDTKAKMI

-378 TLPDALGPVS
+378 TLPDAIGPVS

-480 IIDDLVTDEAITD
+480 IIDDLVTNEAITD
-493 PNWMGDQDATSWADL
+493 PNWIGDQDATSWSDL

-515 ASQGKYHAQFKF
+515 ARQGKYHAQFKF

>member
-171 FDYLALSNFFQSNP
+171 FDYLALSNFFQSNS

-213 SNQIITVQFNSAD
+213 SNQIITVQFNSED
-226 LTADYTSVE
+226 LTADYISVD
-235 GTPGDQGTTPTLQD
+235 GTTGDHGTTPTLQD

-493 PNWMGDQDATSWADL
+493 PNWIGDQDATSWADL

-515 ASQGKYHAQFKF
+515 ARQGKYHAQFKF
-527 KDVATMQE
+527 NDVATMQE